1 MSFIWSWHEMKAG
14 VEIALDGGWEAGP
27 GMEERRGASLLAELP
42 GGDMADSSL
51 SDF

>member
-1 MSFIWSWHEMKAG
+1 MSFIQSWHEMKG
-14 VEIALDGGWEAGP
+14 VEIALDGGWEAGTD
-27 GMEERRGASLLAELP
+27 MKERRGAGLLAELP